1 MQRVAGEHDKGDV
14 EIRESS
20 AGDFP
25 SIEKLYR
32 DAFPDED
39 LLPIVHELLETAS
52 GVLSLVAIDDGVL
65 SGHGVFSACTI
76 VETNDAAALLGP
88 LAVVPSR
95 QRQGI
100 GRKIIDAGLQR
111 LRADG
116 VHLVYVLGDPDYYG
130 RSGFAPERGIAP
142 PYALPEE
149 WRDAWQSINL
159 EDVPSSGPG
168 TLSVPEP
175 WRQPALWAP

>member
-1 MQRVAGEHDKGDV
+1 MGEV
-14 EIRESS
+14 EIRDSR
-20 AGDFP
+20 AGDLQ

-32 DAFPDED
+32 DVFPDED
-39 LLPIVHELLETAS
+39 LLPVVHELLEIAS

-65 SGHGVFSACTI
+65 SGHGVFAACTI

-88 LAVVPSR
+88 LAVVPTR

-116 VHLVYVLGDPDYYG
+116 VNLVYVLGDPDYYG
-130 RSGFAPERGIAP
+130 RSGFAPEWGITP

-159 EDVPSSGPG
+159 GDVPSSGAG
-168 TLSVPEP
+168 MLSVPEP

>member
-1 MQRVAGEHDKGDV
+1 MRRVAGKNDMGEV
-14 EIRESS
+14 EIRESR

-39 LLPIVHELLETAS
+39 LVPLVGELLESAS
-52 GVLSLVAIDDGVL
+52 DVLSLVAIDADVL
-65 SGHGVFSACTI
+65 SGHGVFTACTI

-88 LAVVPSR
+88 LAVVPAR

-116 VHLVYVLGDPDYYG
+116 VNLVCVLGDPDYYG
-130 RSGFAPERGIAP
+130 RSGFAPERGIVP
-142 PYALPEE
+142 PYALPDE

-159 EDVPSSGPG
+159 GEVPSSGAG